1 MGGLLVGYM
10 WYWSGLIVNA
20 NIKSSLHGKNTGAC
34 SSMLAT
40 VDWGEVTWR
49 HIFKDLNGYCHS

>member
-10 WYWSGLIVNA
+10 WYWSRLIVNA

-40 VDWGEVTWR
+40 VDWGEVTW
-49 HIFKDLNGYCHS
+49 